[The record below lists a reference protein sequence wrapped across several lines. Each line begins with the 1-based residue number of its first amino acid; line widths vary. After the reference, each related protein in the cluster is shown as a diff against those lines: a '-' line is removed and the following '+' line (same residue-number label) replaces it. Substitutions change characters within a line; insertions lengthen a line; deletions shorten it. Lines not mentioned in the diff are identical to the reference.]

1 MKFLLLDVKGHLE
14 KIKLER
20 LHRTALSAM
29 KQTLKAKIP
38 IINNIIDYD
47 DFVNVNNKSNMYIC
61 HLENENRK
69 FISL

>member
-1 MKFLLLDVKGHLE
+1 
-14 KIKLER
+14 
-20 LHRTALSAM
+20 M

-69 FISL
+69 SCFIIEKNI